1 MRASRLF
8 SPPWARRPED
18 AASEFVLPQ
27 GRSVDSRFRG
37 NDGKWCP
44 VWPPSF
50 PRKRESTSPP
60 HPARG
65 LTLIEML
72 VVLVLVSLL
81 GTLLIQGAGFFLG
94 RYASV
99 QRVHREASLA
109 ELRQH
114 WFVSTLQAMV
124 PSRVEARRFVGD
136 ATRLEGVTLQ
146 ALAGEPGAPVR
157 VRWSIG
163 GERGSSTVL
172 YAEDAAAP
180 WTVLTSDADALSFQY
195 ADSAREWHGH
205 WPLEADARERIP
217 RMVRLVAGGERTLW
231 LARLALFPEPVPNYR
246 EEF

>member
-1 MRASRLF
+1 MRAL
-8 SPPWARRPED
+8 
-18 AASEFVLPQ
+18 
-27 GRSVDSRFRG
+27 
-37 NDGKWCP
+37 
-44 VWPPSF
+44 
-50 PRKRESTSPP
+50 
-60 HPARG
+60 RG

-99 QRVHREASLA
+99 QRVHRDASLA

-136 ATRLEGVTLQ
+136 ATQLEGVTLQ
-146 ALAGEPGAPVR
+146 ALAAEPGAPVR

-163 GERGSSTVL
+163 GEPGSSRVL
-172 YAEDAAAP
+172 YEESGAAP
-180 WTVLTSDADALSFQY
+180 WTVLTSDADALFFQY

-217 RMVRLVAGGERTLW
+217 RMVRLVSGGERTLW
-231 LARLALFPEPVPNYR
+231 LARLDLFPEPVPNYR